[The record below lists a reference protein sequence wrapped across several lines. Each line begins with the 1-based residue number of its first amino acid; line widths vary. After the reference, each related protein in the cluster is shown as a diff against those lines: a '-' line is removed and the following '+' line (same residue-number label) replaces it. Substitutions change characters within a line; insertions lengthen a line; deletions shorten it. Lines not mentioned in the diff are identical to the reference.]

1 MRILTEIDK
10 LKKNIVLAVG
20 TFDGL
25 HVGHMKVIKTAVEI
39 ARQRGCKAVVLTFAN
54 HPLQYLNPS
63 LQPKQ
68 LLDRESKHALLAA
81 AGVDVLAE
89 ISFDK
94 SFADLSADDFLN
106 LMKDKQIV
114 VGEDFRFGK
123 DKQGSAKDF
132 KDAVICPLVK
142 AEGEIVS
149 SSRIRHAISEGNL
162 SLAEKLLGRPYTLA
176 GIVQHG
182 DERGRQLGFPTANLD
197 IQQYEL
203 PPLGV
208 YAGKVRTENK
218 EYAGMVNLGNN
229 PTFKMFQ
236 PRLEVHI
243 LDFQGDLY
251 GKRIEV
257 ALLKYIR
264 KQGTFT
270 GAEQL
275 QAQLQKDKEEI
286 LLAIK

>member
-1 MRILTEIDK
+1 MQILNKIEE
-10 LKKNIVLAVG
+10 LNKNIVLAIG

-25 HVGHMKVIKTAVEI
+25 HLGHANVVKTAVTI
-39 ARQRGCKAVVLTFAN
+39 ACQRGCEAGVLTFAN

-89 ISFDK
+89 ITFDK
-94 SFADLSADDFLN
+94 NFADLSAKDFLN
-106 LMKDKQIV
+106 LMQDKQIV
-114 VGEDFRFGK
+114 VGEDFHFGK

-142 AEGEIVS
+142 VDGEIVS
-149 SSRIRHAISEGNL
+149 STRIRQAVSNGNL

-176 GIVQHG
+176 GNVQHG
-182 DERGRQLGFPTANLD
+182 DKRGRQLGFPTANLD
-197 IQQYEL
+197 IQEYEL
-203 PPLGV
+203 PPSGV
-208 YAGKVRTENK
+208 YAGKVKIENK

-243 LDFQGDLY
+243 LDFRGDLY

-257 ALLKYIR
+257 SLLKFIR
-264 KQGTFT
+264 KQVSFA

-275 QAQLQKDKEEI
+275 KVQLQKDKEEI

>member
-1 MRILTEIDK
+1 MQILNKIEE
-10 LKKNIVLAVG
+10 LNKNMVLAIG

-25 HVGHMKVIKTAVEI
+25 HLGHANVVSTAVAI
-39 ARQRGCKAVVLTFAN
+39 ARQRGCEAGVLTFAN

-89 ISFDK
+89 ITFDK
-94 SFADLSADDFLN
+94 NFADLSAKDFLD
-106 LMKDKQIV
+106 LMQDKQIV
-114 VGEDFRFGK
+114 VGEDFHFGK
-123 DKQGSAKDF
+123 DKQGNTKDF
-132 KDAVICPLVK
+132 KGAIICPLVK
-142 AEGEIVS
+142 VDGEIVS
-149 SSRIRHAISEGNL
+149 SSRIRQAIRNGDL
-162 SLAEKLLGRPYTLA
+162 AVAEKLLGRPYTLS
-176 GIVQHG
+176 GVVQHG

-197 IQQYEL
+197 IQKYEL
-203 PPLGV
+203 PPSGV
-208 YAGKVRTENK
+208 YAGKVKIENK
-218 EYAGMVNLGNN
+218 EYVGMVNLGNN

-257 ALLKYIR
+257 SLLKFIR
-264 KQGTFT
+264 KQAAFAGV
-270 GAEQL
+270 GQL
-275 QAQLQKDKEEI
+275 KEQLQKDKAEI